1 MQHLKG
7 KKHKP
12 KFEFR
17 TLYIPLPH
25 LQYRKRHLDADMGW
39 VEKDLAYYYANTA
52 WAWFSPAPPEFG
64 RQRNSQEQS
73 QAKQH
78 GVKVKEIYVN

>member
-17 TLYIPLPH
+17 TLYITLPH

-52 WAWFSPAPPEFG
+52 
-64 RQRNSQEQS
+64 
-73 QAKQH
+73 
-78 GVKVKEIYVN
+78 